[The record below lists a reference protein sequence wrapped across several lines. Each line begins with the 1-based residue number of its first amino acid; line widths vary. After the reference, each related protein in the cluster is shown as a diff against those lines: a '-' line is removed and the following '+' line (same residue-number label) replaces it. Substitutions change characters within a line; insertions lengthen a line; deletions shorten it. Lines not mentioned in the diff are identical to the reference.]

1 MCPPEPPPEDR
12 GPVLLRL
19 ARAAVAEALGLP
31 TAPAPPDPLWLS
43 APGATFVTLRS
54 AGRLRG
60 CVGSVRARRTL
71 GDDVRA
77 NARAA
82 AFHDPRFPPL
92 AAAEWDGLAFEVS
105 LLSSPEPLAAASEE
119 AVLAALRPFED
130 GVILEEG
137 MARATFLPQVWESL
151 ATPPEFLTELKR
163 KAGLPAGHWSAEVR
177 VWRYAVEKWE
187 EGDRAGADRG

>member
-1 MCPPEPPPEDR
+1 MRPPEPPPDDR

-19 ARAAVAEALGLP
+19 ARASVAEALGLA
-31 TAPAPPDPLWLS
+31 TAPAPPDPPWLA
-43 APGATFVTLRS
+43 APGATVVTLRR

-60 CVGSVRARRTL
+60 CGGSVRARRPL

-92 AAAEWDGLAFEVS
+92 TAAEWEGLAFEVS
-105 LLSSPEPLAAASEE
+105 LLSTPVPLRAASEE
-119 AVLAALRPFED
+119 EVLAALRPGED

-137 MARATFLPQVWESL
+137 TARATFLPQVWESL
-151 ATPPEFLTELKR
+151 VTPEAFLAELKR
-163 KAGLPAGHWSAEVR
+163 KAGLPAGYWSADVR
-177 VWRYAVEKWE
+177 VWRYAVERWE
-187 EGDRAGADRG
+187 E